1 MLRPMMRY
9 DTLPQAVWLYL
20 VAAVFSGCAAPIRVD
35 SPASG
40 LDGSAWTMPLAPGDT
55 ATQQVPTLSLAGGRA
70 SGSDGCNRFTGSFS
84 TTPGKLQFGQLAGTQ
99 MACPL
104 EDDAQL
110 ARVFL
115 DALERTR
122 SYRIE
127 GGRLVLLDASNAELL
142 SLQRQATGLAGSAW
156 QATAY
161 NNGRQAVVGVITG
174 TALRLQFLDG
184 GQVAGSGGCN
194 SFSGSWRLDGQRL
207 SIGPLA
213 ATRKA
218 CAQPD
223 GVMAQEA
230 AFLRALESATTAR
243 REGSGLELR
252 TGSDALAATLTLDT
266 PAKP

>member
-1 MLRPMMRY
+1 MM
-9 DTLPQAVWLYL
+9 TFFFSACTTPGSAGS
-20 VAAVFSGCAAPIRVD
+20 AAAT
-35 SPASG
+35 
-40 LDGSAWTMPLAPGDT
+40 LDGSAWTLPLAPGDT
-55 ATQQVPTLSLAGGRA
+55 ATQRVPTLSFAAGRA
-70 SGSDGCNRFTGSFS
+70 SGSDGCNRFSGSYT

-115 DALERTR
+115 DALAQTR
-122 SYRIE
+122 AYRID
-127 GGRLVLLDASNAELL
+127 GGRLLLLDASNADLL
-142 SLQRQATGLAGSAW
+142 SLQPQATGLAGSAW

-161 NNGRQAVVGVITG
+161 NNGRQAVVSPITG

-184 GQVAGSGGCN
+184 GQVSGSGGCN
-194 SFSGSWRLDGQRL
+194 NFSGSWRLDGQRL

-218 CAQPD
+218 CPQPE

-230 AFLRALESATTAR
+230 AFLRALESATSAR
-243 REGSGLELR
+243 REGTSLELR
-252 TGSDALAATLTLDT
+252 TASDALAALLTLDQ

>member
-1 MLRPMMRY
+1 MMRKS
-9 DTLPQAVWLYL
+9 TLLHTAWLLL
-20 VAAVFSGCAAPIRVD
+20 VAAFFSGCAVPPRAD
-35 SPASG
+35 TPASAI
-40 LDGSAWTMPLAPGDT
+40 DGSAWTMPLAPGDT
-55 ATQQVPTLSLAGGRA
+55 ATQRMPTLSFAGGSA
-70 SGSDGCNRFTGSFS
+70 SGSDGCNRFTGSYT
-84 TTPGKLQFGQLAGTQ
+84 TTPGKLQFSQLARTQ

-110 ARVFL
+110 ARVFM
-115 DALERTR
+115 DGLEQTR
-122 SYRIE
+122 GYRIE
-127 GGRLVLLDASNAELL
+127 GGRLLLLDASNAELF
-142 SLQRQATGLAGSAW
+142 SLQPQATGLAGTAW

-161 NNGRQAVVGVITG
+161 NNGRQAVVGVIQG

-194 SFSGSWRLDGQRL
+194 NFSGSWRLDGQRL

-218 CAQPD
+218 CAQPE

-230 AFLRALESATTAR
+230 AFLRALESAATAR

-252 TGSDALAATLTLDT
+252 TGSDALAAKLTLDA